1 VFRCCDAAPWRG
13 ISLREARIRACGV
26 LTPRRGAP
34 RALSYSKAM
43 SAATKKRGRFAIAR
57 TYKPAAQ
64 PPQPVAEA
72 EAEEAGPDAEA
83 EEAAEHAAEEA
94 IVEAAEEEAVQAEEA
109 QAEEEE
115 EEELGRVRRRPRP
128 VAVREE
134 GPSVQSVLLNI
145 AVQALGVGSADEL
158 PEFVLRL
165 TWRVGLDDADVFW
178 EFSSM
183 TDAELGDYYRAIDDE
198 LVQRDKEGIGR
209 AGVKL
214 PHYHS
219 LTFASPLL
227 VEQRRLD
234 DERDGQLLRKD
245 KPVRGAVS
253 CPKCHDNLI
262 STRQI
267 QLRGLDEPSTNIY
280 TCFTCSNMWSV

>member
-1 VFRCCDAAPWRG
+1 
-13 ISLREARIRACGV
+13 
-26 LTPRRGAP
+26 
-34 RALSYSKAM
+34 M
-43 SAATKKRGRFAIAR
+43 SAAAKKKSGRFAIAR
-57 TYKPAAQ
+57 TYKPAAR
-64 PPQPVAEA
+64 PAAV
-72 EAEEAGPDAEA
+72 EEAPAETGEEEGSA
-83 EEAAEHAAEEA
+83 QEAMEAAERA
-94 IVEAAEEEAVQAEEA
+94 IEDAAEEEAAQAEAE
-109 QAEEEE
+109 EEEE

-134 GPSVQSVLLNI
+134 GPSVPSVLLNI
-145 AVQALGVGSADEL
+145 AMQALGVVEAGEL

-165 TWRVGLDDADVFW
+165 TTRVGLDDADVFW
-178 EFSSM
+178 EFASM
-183 TDAELGDYYRAIDDE
+183 TDEELGDFYLAIDDE

-209 AGVKL
+209 GGAKL

-227 VEQRRLD
+227 SEQRRLD

-245 KPVRGAVS
+245 KPVRGAVA